1 MKNIQIAGLTDVG
14 RARTQNEDNLIEF
27 DSPNGYVVAVCDG
40 MGGENGG
47 ATASDLAVTIIKDIL
62 TNNTFSAIHEI
73 GLVSFVPL
81 PSTVRIFLSDA
92 SM

>member
-62 TNNTFSAIHEI
+62 TNNTFSTQPTKA
-73 GLVSFVPL
+73 SC
-81 PSTVRIFLSDA
+81 TVHPPA
-92 SM
+92 PNWAEWAPPV